1 MIDLQALK
9 AEASLADS
17 QGRKF
22 CQVHVSEL
30 KSLISRAEMMQQV
43 QGMVQFA
50 IGYCSPDDV
59 HQMLQRKVFR
69 VGMQL
74 KKGAKY
80 SMRVMCMHIP
90 SDPEK
95 QVDATTQNQDS
106 TPLQSD
112 E

>member
-1 MIDLQALK
+1 MIDLDALK

-30 KSLISRAEMMQQV
+30 KSLIARAEMMAKV
-43 QGMVQFA
+43 QYMVPFA
-50 IGYCSPDDV
+50 IGYCSPEDV

-74 KKGAKY
+74 KKGPKY

-90 SDPEK
+90 TDSEK
-95 QVDATTQNQDS
+95 SVARAEEVK
-106 TPLQSD
+106 QS
-112 E
+112 